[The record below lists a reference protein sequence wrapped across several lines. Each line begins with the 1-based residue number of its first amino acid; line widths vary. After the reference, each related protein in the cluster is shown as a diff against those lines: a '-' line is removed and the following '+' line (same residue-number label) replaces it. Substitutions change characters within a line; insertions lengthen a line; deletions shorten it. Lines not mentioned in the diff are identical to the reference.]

1 MYIHR
6 HLLSI
11 PGRQQKDI
19 GNQLQA
25 YCETWMSLVFSQLSH
40 TESAEHQIFPT
51 FEKYCVPCEN
61 KVHESS
67 GVFLGQGKR
76 KGGRAF

>member
-1 MYIHR
+1 
-6 HLLSI
+6 
-11 PGRQQKDI
+11 
-19 GNQLQA
+19 
-25 YCETWMSLVFSQLSH
+25 MSLVFSQLSH
-40 TESAEHQIFPT
+40 TESAENQIFPI

-61 KVHESS
+61 KVHESF

>member
-1 MYIHR
+1 
-6 HLLSI
+6 
-11 PGRQQKDI
+11 
-19 GNQLQA
+19 
-25 YCETWMSLVFSQLSH
+25 MSLVFSQLSH
-40 TESAEHQIFPT
+40 TESAGNQIFPT

-61 KVHESS
+61 KVHESF